1 MTALLRGVQLGD
13 GVGIRLLGRIEAG
26 VRGIESGLGGVHTGF
41 GIGRGLLLRGESRLG
56 IIQVGLCRCRSGLC
70 LLELGLALGL
80 CRSCDSEGC
89 LCVRDLLLRGIVLR
103 TAGACLR
110 CGEVCFRLLVG
121 GAGGC
126 GLRIRRVLVL
136 LGCIEDGICGI
147 LCRLGRNQLGLGIGK
162 RRVGVV
168 EFGLCPVHGSLSVA
182 HDLLGGTDRLRG
194 GAYGICLGFIK
205 GILGILGRLEGGLVR
220 FVLLGRICLG
230 ACETRLRL
238 LEVLAGGIGGVLALC
253 DLASILIHRRS
264 VGCRAGADC
273 QIVGCLG
280 LVAGGSRL
288 VVGTGDVIVGCLG
301 GVLLRLR
308 LVDCLLQV
316 RDGLCGGFRAGTGC
330 RAGVDGDRRHH
341 GGVLRAPV
349 TGLGECRER

>member
-1 MTALLRGVQLGD
+1 M
-13 GVGIRLLGRIEAG
+13 
-26 VRGIESGLGGVHTGF
+26 GGVHTGF
-41 GIGRGLLLRGESRLG
+41 GIGRGLLFYGESRLG

-89 LCVRDLLLRGIVLR
+89 LCVRDLLFCRIILWTAR
-103 TAGACLR
+103 TGLR

-136 LGCIEDGICGI
+136 LGCGKDGIGGI

-168 EFGLCPVHGSLSVA
+168 EFGLCPAHGIRGVA
-182 HDLLGGTDRLRG
+182 YRLLGGTDCLRG
-194 GAYGICLGFIK
+194 GAYGICLGFIE
-205 GILGILGRLEGGLVR
+205 GILGILGHLEGGLVR
-220 FVLLGRICLG
+220 FVLLGCIRLG
-230 ACETRLRL
+230 VCETRLRL
-238 LEVLAGGIGGVLALC
+238 LEVLAGGIGGVLTLC
-253 DLASILIHRRS
+253 DLTGVLVHCRS
-264 VGCRAGADC
+264 VGCRTGVDC
-273 QIVGCLG
+273 RIVGCLG

-288 VVGTGDVIVGCLG
+288 VVGAGDLIVGCLG

-308 LVDCLLQV
+308 LVDRLLQI

-330 RAGVDGDRRHH
+330 RAGVGGDRRHH
-341 GGVLRAPV
+341 GGVLRGPV